1 MQLTEQFTSHIVPGE
16 FHCTQVVS
24 SDGTEAAW
32 PGAQNEAGQVVGLS
46 EKSIL
51 VLRCLPAM
59 GEPDQGL
66 RAKESEVCTSKHS
79 LC

>member
-1 MQLTEQFTSHIVPGE
+1 MWARVQQSETTGKS
-16 FHCTQVVS
+16 
-24 SDGTEAAW
+24 W